1 MKKIHS
7 SCKYAWLVVCS
18 VSCLMLYVT
27 LLTVSNHLLIVSCE
41 EESCEEEP
49 PHEEAES
56 TR

>member
-18 VSCLMLYVT
+18 VSCLKLYVT

-41 EESCEEEP
+41 EESWEEES